1 MLVSVITAVLNAADT
16 IEDCIRSVQSQ
27 TYNNIEHIVL
37 DGGSTD
43 GTREIIQKYRDKLS
57 KVVSEPDK
65 GMYDAINKGLR
76 FAKGEIICILN
87 SDDFYAHEKVLE
99 GVVNVFKKYNV
110 DSCYGD
116 LVYVDKKDTTKV
128 IRYWKSNQYRDGM
141 MRYGWHPPHPAFFV
155 KKEIYEKFGYFNTD
169 FKIASDYEIM
179 LRFLEKYKISTYYI
193 PEVLVKMRIGGKS
206 NKNLKN
212 VLTVTIEEY
221 RAWKINGF
229 KNGFLPALLIKMRK
243 IPQFFLKP

>member
-1 MLVSVITAVLNAADT
+1 
-16 IEDCIRSVQSQ
+16 
-27 TYNNIEHIVL
+27 
-37 DGGSTD
+37 
-43 GTREIIQKYRDKLS
+43 
-57 KVVSEPDK
+57 
-65 GMYDAINKGLR
+65 
-76 FAKGEIICILN
+76 
-87 SDDFYAHEKVLE
+87 
-99 GVVNVFKKYNV
+99 
-110 DSCYGD
+110 
-116 LVYVDKKDTTKV
+116 
-128 IRYWKSNQYRDGM
+128 
-141 MRYGWHPPHPAFFV
+141 
-155 KKEIYEKFGYFNTD
+155 
-169 FKIASDYEIM
+169 M